1 VDFLVQIQVNYTEV
15 VVQMRLVLQ
24 QLVVVLKLE
33 LQEVQEFVFQD
44 LFLLQ

>member
-24 QLVVVLKLE
+24 QLVVVRKLE
-33 LQEVQEFVFQD
+33 LQEVQEFVFED